1 MSITNYNLQIQSP
14 FDNFNPQTVLS
25 DSNNRQALAAALTSM
40 LQKDSITT
48 GSVVEINTSVLTSD
62 HRKRRQTSNT
72 YDITCNVNITSNKP
86 SSSTVTLNQYHS
98 HAEDLLSNSNK
109 TTSFV
114 HYQES
119 NSTPVYWLT
128 YRLPQTIQSSKISY

>member
-1 MSITNYNLQIQSP
+1 VSIINYNLQIQSP
-14 FDNFNPQTVLS
+14 FNNFNPQTVLS
-25 DSNNRQALAAALTSM
+25 DSNNLQSLEAALTSM

-48 GSVVEINTSVLTSD
+48 GSVVEINTPVLKSD
-62 HRKRRQTSNT
+62 YRKRRQT

-86 SSSTVTLNQYHS
+86 TTSTVNLNQYHS
-98 HAEDLLSNSNK
+98 HVDYLLSNSNK

-128 YRLPQTIQSSKISY
+128 YDLPQTIQSSKISY